1 MLLMDDHFISSEPE
15 KIAATLGTRVVA
27 LALGSTGDTFS
38 LAVAEAASGSAN
50 GATLIRHRVHSF
62 GEQVVDVGETLP
74 EEASIEVFD
83 EYGSRDLF
91 GDLTGVVVAD
101 DTMLWARYQVLGP
114 AEPPKRSLWSRL
126 RGGR

>member
-1 MLLMDDHFISSEPE
+1 M
-15 KIAATLGTRVVA
+15 A
-27 LALGSTGDTFS
+27 LALGSTGDTLS

-62 GEQVVDVGETLP
+62 GEQVVDVGEPLP
-74 EEASIEVFD
+74 EEAPIEVFD

-101 DTMLWARYQVLGP
+101 DTVLWERYQALGP